1 MMTFLKISVILA
13 FLIIPLT
20 GGRRSGSNQSQ
31 HIQQSYMRS
40 RYAVNRRGEL
50 EDSERKEE
58 TAKRNNLLLFTL
70 SNQCIPDK
78 LFT

>member
-31 HIQQSYMRS
+31 HIQQTYLRS
-40 RYAVNRRGEL
+40 RYVVNRRGEL

-58 TAKRNNLLLFTL
+58 NGEK
-70 SNQCIPDK
+70 K
-78 LFT
+78 

>member
-20 GGRRSGSNQSQ
+20 GGRRTGGNASQ
-31 HIQQSYMRS
+31 QIQQTFMRS
-40 RYAVNRRGEL
+40 RYVVNRRGDL

-58 TAKRNNLLLFTL
+58 NG
-70 SNQCIPDK
+70 DK
-78 LFT
+78 K